1 MISLASRILLIT
13 IFTTNLPH
21 VLSQHTRK
29 SSEIANSLA
38 KMSLKRKQAGQKY
51 RKTHLPGQSSLTSSQ
66 VSAATSV
73 TKTDE
78 ILEEQEKL
86 KKILGRN

>member
-1 MISLASRILLIT
+1 
-13 IFTTNLPH
+13 
-21 VLSQHTRK
+21 
-29 SSEIANSLA
+29 
-38 KMSLKRKQAGQKY
+38 MSLKRKQAGQKY